1 MRTSSSGTVTFQ
13 LGILCAAVAIASSQ
27 GTQGVQDRWA
37 QADASIVRHPPGRFT
52 ELPLRIRRDLESRGC
67 RVPQSDVDGPVGSH
81 NVISGQFTTGGG
93 RQWAVLC
100 SIRDTSRI
108 LVYPN
113 DSTTAADSLAPEADR
128 VSLQQVEMGRIAYSR
143 RISAVTSE
151 AIRARALRVD
161 TKMDLPSI
169 VHAGIEDAFLGK
181 ASVVYYNAAGR
192 SWLRLIGPDEIF
204 PAKHHHR

>member
-27 GTQGVQDRWA
+27 GSQGGQDRWA

-52 ELPLRIRRDLESRGC
+52 ELPLRIRLDLESRGC

-81 NVISGQFTTGGG
+81 NVISGQFTTLGG

-113 DSTTAADSLAPEADR
+113 DSTTAADSLAPGADR

>member
-1 MRTSSSGTVTFQ
+1 MRIPSPGAVTFQ

-27 GTQGVQDRWA
+27 GSQGGQDRWA

-52 ELPLRIRRDLESRGC
+52 ELPLRIRLDLESRGC

-81 NVISGQFTTGGG
+81 NVISGQFTTLGG

-113 DSTTAADSLAPEADR
+113 DSTTAADSLAPGADR

-143 RISAVTSE
+143 RISAADDSDFFITTSSVLFPPPDPSLLT
-151 AIRARALRVD
+151 IVRG
-161 TKMDLPSI
+161 DLA
-169 VHAGIEDAFLGK
+169 H
-181 ASVVYYNAAGR
+181 NR
-192 SWLRLIGPDEIF
+192 IF
-204 PAKHHHR
+204 RRTR